1 MWRPE
6 TKVTHQIR
14 QYIYEH
20 PDEWRKATRYK
31 RFTNTWDMMSDD
43 EDAYL
48 KRVPKE
54 YDSEFEY
61 ADDLRLKTFIA
72 GSKLTQKTVTSP
84 EFDDELAKLFKSGS
98 DLNRFLCDAEG
109 LPY

>member
-1 MWRPE
+1 
-6 TKVTHQIR
+6 
-14 QYIYEH
+14 
-20 PDEWRKATRYK
+20 
-31 RFTNTWDMMSDD
+31 MMSDD

-48 KRVPKE
+48 KRVLKGFVP
-54 YDSEFEY
+54 EFEY
-61 ADDLRLKTFIA
+61 VDDLRLKTFIA

-84 EFDDELAKLFKSGS
+84 EFDDELAKRFKSGS